1 MERQLESFRLV
12 DSGWAEEIDREMK
25 SRPAALRIIC
35 PFIKQSTVQ
44 RFLKLAVPP
53 TIEVI
58 TRFDLNGFNAGVSD
72 LAALETLLR
81 AGATVRGIRGLHSK
95 MYVFG
100 TSSAIVTSA
109 NLTEAAMFRNKEFG
123 FCASDSNIVSHC
135 LDYFAD
141 LWGRTSVDLDAA
153 RLAQWAKTLA
163 GVRLTAAPAPLP
175 DFGEDVDLAS
185 PFLSASPLDA
195 PLQSFVKFFGRSED
209 RADLSMDIGQ
219 EVARS
224 GSNWACTY
232 PTGKRPRQV
241 QDGAV
246 MFMARMVQDRS
257 DYRIYG
263 RAIGRQHVPGTDDAT
278 PGDLSARSWKADW
291 SHYIRVHSPVF
302 IDGPLSTGV
311 SMVDMM
317 DELGALAFA
326 PTLRNLSAGFGNT
339 SPRRAIMR
347 KPSVQLT
354 PQAHAWISTRLEA
367 ALLKHG
373 TLDLSGAA
381 FDGPHP

>member
-1 MERQLESFRLV
+1 METFRLV
-12 DSGWAEEIDREMK
+12 DSGWAGEIDREMN
-25 SRPAALRIIC
+25 SRPEALRIIC
-35 PFIKQSTVQ
+35 PFIKQATVQ
-44 RFLKLAVPP
+44 RFLALAVPR

-58 TRFDLNGFNAGVSD
+58 TRFDLDGFNSGVSD
-72 LAALETLLR
+72 LAALQTLLR
-81 AGATVRGIRGLHSK
+81 AGARVRGIKGLHSK

-123 FCASDSNIVSHC
+123 FCASDPNIVSHC
-135 LDYFAD
+135 LYYFAE
-141 LWGRTSVDLDAA
+141 LWRRTTVDLDAA

-163 GVRLTAAPAPLP
+163 DVRHTKVPARAPLT
-175 DFGEDVDLAS
+175 DFGEDVNFAS
-185 PFLSASPLDA
+185 PFLSASTPDA
-195 PLQSFVKFFGRSED
+195 PLQSFVKFFGRAD
-209 RADLSMDIGQ
+209 NRADLSMDIGQ

-224 GSNWACTY
+224 GSHWACTY

-263 RAIGRQHVPGTDDAT
+263 RAIGRQHIPGSDDAT
-278 PGDLSARSWKADW
+278 TGDLAARSWKADW

-302 IDGPLSTGV
+302 IDGPLSVGV
-311 SMVDMM
+311 SMADMM
-317 DELGALAFA
+317 DDLGPAAFA
-326 PTLRNLSAGFGNT
+326 PTLRNFTAGTGNT
-339 SPRRAIMR
+339 NPRRAIMR
-347 KPSVQLT
+347 KPSMHLT
-354 PQAHAWISTRLEA
+354 PQAHVWISTRLDEA
-367 ALLKHG
+367 MLKHG
-373 TLDLSGAA
+373 TLDLSGTA